1 MLCASPHTHPDPSFS
16 STCLA
21 KAGGGPGGW
30 GTGPSHPPASS
41 VSFSAVFRKKQSI
54 DTVSTYTLSTPA
66 RGRRTSPACGSC
78 RRPRKIY
85 ENQGIENQ
93 KEKTTRPP
101 YDKSE
106 KIRKGG
112 ENEKDEA
119 RTARGT
125 RERERTNINMSNERE
140 AETLARRH
148 KRHHFPPYSRA
159 GGQIKEKSM
168 IFEPP
173 EPARPRFEPSKTH
186 TFQWFSRAPA
196 RPRVPPRR
204 KKGHPPERTR
214 A

>member
-1 MLCASPHTHPDPSFS
+1 MPPACSGLLRPAPDPPPP
-16 STCLA
+16 T
-21 KAGGGPGGW
+21 
-30 GTGPSHPPASS
+30 SHPYATSH
-41 VSFSAVFRKKQSI
+41 
-54 DTVSTYTLSTPA
+54 
-66 RGRRTSPACGSC
+66 RTSPACGSC

-93 KEKTTRPP
+93 KEKATRPP
-101 YDKSE
+101 YEKSE

-140 AETLARRH
+140 AETIARRH

-159 GGQIKEKSM
+159 GRQSKEKSM

-173 EPARPRFEPSKTH
+173 EPARPRFKPSKTH

-196 RPRVPPRR
+196 RPRAPPRR
-204 KKGHPPERTR
+204 KKGHPPGRTR
-214 A
+214 ASAF